1 MSGGDKNLF
10 RETMAGCRRALI
22 HVGLF
27 SLAIN
32 LLMLVPSLYMLQLFD
47 RVLQTRSYDTL
58 LYLTIMALTALAV
71 LGLLDTVR
79 ARMLVRV
86 STWID
91 RRLAGQTFE
100 RSIVAGLRG
109 STCRSYARY
118 VGASPSRDGIVI
130 SAQASAG
137 GGRYFVA

>member
-1 MSGGDKNLF
+1 MS
-10 RETMAGCRRALI
+10 A
-22 HVGLF
+22 LF

-58 LYLTIMALTALAV
+58 LYLTLIAVAALAV
-71 LGLLDTVR
+71 LGMLDTIR

-91 RRLAGQTFE
+91 RRLAGSTFE

-109 STCRSYARY
+109 SPYQAGRCRTCSSCAPPWAARRWSACSTRPGCRSTSSSSGCCTR
-118 VGASPSRDGIVI
+118 
-130 SAQASAG
+130 
-137 GGRYFVA
+137 